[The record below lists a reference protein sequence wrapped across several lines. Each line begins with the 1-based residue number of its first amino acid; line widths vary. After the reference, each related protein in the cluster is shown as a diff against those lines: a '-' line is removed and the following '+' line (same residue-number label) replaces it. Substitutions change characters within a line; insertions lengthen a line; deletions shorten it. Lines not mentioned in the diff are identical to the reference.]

1 VNTEDGRGH
10 SMREASRL
18 PAMTTEPATANSRPL
33 ERDAQVAMSH
43 HDVSPND
50 IALGVVIGRA
60 SEYFDFFV
68 FGIASVLVFP
78 KVFFPFADPLTGTL
92 YSFGIFALAFI
103 TRPIGSILFMRIHA
117 RYGRG
122 VKLTSALFLLGG
134 STAAVSFLPSYNS
147 IGQVS
152 IELLAFLRILQGLAL
167 GGAWDGLASLLALN
181 APRERRGWYA
191 MIPQLG
197 APIGFMVSSALFS
210 FFVVNLTPDDFLDW
224 GWRFP
229 FFCAFTI
236 NVVALFARL
245 RLIATPEFTRLLD
258 KGHLQPVGIVEL
270 ARHHAVDVWI
280 GAFVP
285 LASFALFHLVT
296 IFPIAWNTLH
306 SDRSAGDFLMVQFS
320 GAIICAGAVAASG
333 LIADQIGRRNIL
345 IITASLIAAFAFGSI
360 LAPLIF
366 GENAIGQTI
375 YVNIGFMLLGLSY
388 GQTAGAVTS
397 RLGTRYRYTGAALTS
412 DLAWLFGAG
421 FAPLVVLYLSNEY
434 GLAVVGVYL
443 LSGALATLLALS
455 LDRSEMRQ
463 M

>member
-1 VNTEDGRGH
+1 
-10 SMREASRL
+10 
-18 PAMTTEPATANSRPL
+18 MTTNPASANSSSL

-43 HDVSPND
+43 HGVSPND

-78 KVFFPFADPLTGTL
+78 KVFFPFAEPLAATL
-92 YSFGIFALAFI
+92 YSFAIFALAFVA
-103 TRPIGSILFMRIHA
+103 RPIGSILFMKVHE

-122 VKLTSALFLLGG
+122 VKLTIALFLLGG
-134 STAAVSFLPSYNS
+134 STAAISFLPSYDA
-147 IGQVS
+147 IGQVA
-152 IELLAFLRILQGLAL
+152 IELLAVLRILQGLAL

-197 APIGFMVSSALFS
+197 APIGFMVASALFS

-229 FFCAFTI
+229 FFCAFAI

-258 KGHLQPVGIVEL
+258 KGHLQPVGIVDL
-270 ARHHAVDVWI
+270 TRHHALDVWI

-296 IFPIAWNTLH
+296 IFPIAWNTLN

-345 IITASLIAAFAFGSI
+345 IISAGLIAAFACGSI

-366 GENAIGQTI
+366 GESAIGQTI
-375 YVNIGFMLLGLSY
+375 YVNVGFMLLGLSY

-397 RLGTRYRYTGAALTS
+397 RLGQRYRYSGAALTS

-421 FAPLVVLYLSNEY
+421 FAPLVVLYLSTAY
-434 GLAVVGVYL
+434 GLALVGVYL

>member
-1 VNTEDGRGH
+1 
-10 SMREASRL
+10 
-18 PAMTTEPATANSRPL
+18 MTTNPASANSSSL

-43 HDVSPND
+43 HGVSPND

-78 KVFFPFADPLTGTL
+78 KVFFPFAEPLAATL
-92 YSFGIFALAFI
+92 YSFAIFALAFVA
-103 TRPIGSILFMRIHA
+103 RPIGSILFMKVHE

-122 VKLTSALFLLGG
+122 VKLTIALFLLGG
-134 STAAVSFLPSYNS
+134 STAAISFLPSYDA
-147 IGQVS
+147 IGQVA
-152 IELLAFLRILQGLAL
+152 IELLAVLRILQGLAL

-197 APIGFMVSSALFS
+197 APIGFMVASALFS

-258 KGHLQPVGIVEL
+258 KGHLQPVGIVDL
-270 ARHHAVDVWI
+270 TRHHALDVWI

-296 IFPIAWNTLH
+296 IFPIAWNTLN

-345 IITASLIAAFAFGSI
+345 IISAGLIAAFACGSI

-366 GENAIGQTI
+366 GESAIGQTI
-375 YVNIGFMLLGLSY
+375 YVNVGFMLLGLSY

-397 RLGTRYRYTGAALTS
+397 RLGQRYRYSGAALTS

-421 FAPLVVLYLSNEY
+421 FAPLVVLYLSTAY
-434 GLAVVGVYL
+434 GLALVGVYL